1 MNLKYIGIIVIFPFI
16 GIITF
21 ILLIVILFA
30 GGGGETGGG
39 DVGNTLAYLKPITQ
53 QAQDNGIPPLWSI
66 ADVAWESSGNWLAT
80 NDNTNGTTDAGLCQI
95 NSVNWSSYGLEDDPY
110 DITKNLKAG
119 TKILGS
125 AFKRYGNIEDALY
138 AYNGG
143 TPDNGKRYNPGYF
156 PNVSYI
162 YQLLQSNYL
171 IARVHSYEGNVLNL
185 TVGQAIIQSHRNKD
199 GDDIDEVVG
208 FDNPS
213 SITVTISG
221 KGGSFGPVKVRASSG
236 DNLGLGKES
245 TAYQVESN
253 QAINTGDQVSVTTSN
268 GYSTQITVTDSKS
281 GSSLTPGNASAMGY
295 SWPVPGNMTVTS
307 PFGPRVHPVTHQ
319 ISYHEGID
327 ISAQMGTSIIAPK
340 DGIVDSVSYSDPVY
354 GYYIYLRHN
363 DGVLTF
369 YGHVQT
375 INVFPGAEVHAGDV
389 IATVGTRGMS
399 TGPHLHFGVKV
410 DGQWVS
416 PLNYVSP

>member
-1 MNLKYIGIIVIFPFI
+1 MIVILPFF

-39 DVGNTLAYLKPITQ
+39 DIGNTLAYLKPITQ

-95 NSVNWSSYGLEDDPY
+95 NSVNWSSYGLEEDPY

-119 TKILGS
+119 ARILGS
-125 AFKRYGNIEDALY
+125 ALKRYGNIEDALY

-143 TPDNGKRYNPGYF
+143 TPDNGKRYNPSYV
-156 PNVSYI
+156 PNVSYM
-162 YQLLQSNYL
+162 YQLLVTNDL
-171 IARVHSYEGNVLNL
+171 IARVHSYEGNTLNL
-185 TVGQAIIQSHRNKD
+185 TVGQGIRPNDD
-199 GDDIDEVVG
+199 GGITEYE
-208 FDNPS
+208 NPS
-213 SITVTISG
+213 SITVTIFG
-221 KGGSFGPVKVRASSG
+221 KKGSFGPVRVRPSSG
-236 DNLGLGKES
+236 DNIGMGKES
-245 TAYQVESN
+245 TVYQVVSS
-253 QAINTGDQVSVTTSN
+253 QAINNGDQVTITTEQ
-268 GYSTQITVTDSKS
+268 GYSTQLTVTDSKG
-281 GSSLTPGNASAMGY
+281 GSSVTPGNPSSMGY
-295 SWPVPGNMTVTS
+295 SWPLPGYMTITS

-327 ISAQMGTSIIAPK
+327 ISAPMGTSIIAPK
-340 DGIVDSVSYSDPVY
+340 DGIVDSVSYDDPFY

-410 DGQWVS
+410 DGQWVN